1 MLVKAI
7 SKGIKISPRKVS
19 VVASLVR
26 GRSVKDALVILEHTP
41 RRAAIDVAKTIK
53 SAVANAD
60 NNHNVRPDSLVISE
74 IYVTPGPRL
83 KRFRPVA
90 RGSAHPFQHKTSH
103 LRVVVDGEVRV
114 PKKKAEA
121 EDKTKKAKET
131 K

>member
-26 GRSVKDALVILEHTP
+26 GRTVSDALVILSNTP
-41 RRAAIDVAKTIK
+41 RRAAVAVSKTIE
-53 SAVANAD
+53 SAKANAD
-60 NNHNVRPDSLVISE
+60 NNHNIKPDTLTISE

-90 RGSAHPFQHKTSH
+90 RGSAHPYQHKTSH

-114 PKKKAEA
+114 AKTKVVAE
-121 EDKTKKAKET
+121 TKKAKET